1 VAPGQF
7 AGAGPVGGKYAGVP
21 LFVGEVLLLGTAGL
35 ALAVGRPVGLLAG
48 QLRRRVGEGQ
58 VVAGLGELAAVQ
70 EPSGA
75 LAEFGHPVAGRLL
88 PGGGLGHP
96 LLSELALVGGVGEQS
111 AAVRWGVAEQSGDP
125 VAFGAQLALAHL
137 PQGQG
142 RGGVDGELLGAV
154 AAPDGH
160 QVLVDAV
167 ELSLG
172 DVQFQLDRPWLGGR

>member
-1 VAPGQF
+1 
-7 AGAGPVGGKYAGVP
+7 
-21 LFVGEVLLLGTAGL
+21 
-35 ALAVGRPVGLLAG
+35 
-48 QLRRRVGEGQ
+48 

-142 RGGVDGELLGAV
+142 AAV
-154 AAPDGH
+154 STASCLAP
-160 QVLVDAV
+160 
-167 ELSLG
+167 SR
-172 DVQFQLDRPWLGGR
+172 RPTAIRSSWMLWS